1 MLQVNPQTSILN
13 NIIIQSLRKGLSDL
27 YTVIL
32 IYLDALVRIFMEG
45 IIMAGNIDSVG
56 FIMAG
61 KNKNMVKFP
70 KNRQILPAIIKR
82 TKVLLVLF

>member
-32 IYLDALVRIFMEG
+32 IYLDTLVRIFMEG

-61 KNKNMVKFP
+61 
-70 KNRQILPAIIKR
+70 
-82 TKVLLVLF
+82 